1 MVILTVNAGSSSVRL
16 AAFVKTEN
24 GMEKRGGR
32 KYDLEESSRT
42 ILRQFVSDSGIHN
55 NISVIAHR
63 VVHGGT
69 RFVNPCFI
77 DADVEAEIERLSRLA
92 PLHNPFALKWIRE
105 CAGTFGGHVPQTAVF
120 DTAFYSALPETAAV
134 YALPGDLCRQYDIR
148 RYGFHGLAHGAMLRR
163 WKELSPDL
171 QDGGKVI
178 SLQLGAGCS
187 VTAVRNGN
195 VMDTSMGFS
204 PLEGL
209 VMATRSGDIDPGI
222 IFYLGRSCGL
232 NFDEIETMLNHAS
245 GLLGI
250 SGISDDMKTLIG
262 SDRPEAGL
270 AVDLFCYRARK
281 YIGAYLA
288 VLQGADAILFG
299 GGVGENSPQV
309 RSRILEEMQWLGII
323 IDTGLNNAT
332 IGEEGCISPPESKT
346 AVWVIPADEASVL
359 AREAIEV
366 MKRH

>member
-1 MVILTVNAGSSSVRL
+1 MIILTVNAGSSSVRL
-16 AAFVKTEN
+16 AAFARTET
-24 GMEKRGGR
+24 GMEKRAGR
-32 KYDLEESSRT
+32 KYDLEESPQT
-42 ILRQFVSDSGIHN
+42 ILKQFVSDNGIH

-69 RFVNPCFI
+69 RFVNSCFI
-77 DADVEAEIERLSRLA
+77 DADVEAEINRLSRLA

-105 CAGTFGGHVPQTAVF
+105 CVRTFGESVPQAAVF
-120 DTAFYSALPETAAV
+120 DTAFYSALPEAAAV

-148 RYGFHGLAHGAMLRR
+148 RYGFHGLAHGAMLQR
-163 WKELSPDL
+163 WKELHPDL
-171 QDGGKVI
+171 KEGGRVV

-187 VTAVRNGN
+187 ITAVRNGK

-222 IFYLGRSCGL
+222 IFYLRRSCGL
-232 NFDEIETMLNHAS
+232 TLEKIETMLNHAS

-250 SGISDDMKTLIG
+250 SGISGDMETLIENPLP
-262 SDRPEAGL
+262 DARL
-270 AVDLFCYRARK
+270 AVELFCYRARK
-281 YIGAYLA
+281 YIGAYLS

-323 IDTGLNNAT
+323 IDTGSNNAT

-359 AREAIEV
+359 AREAFGV
-366 MKRH
+366 MKRQ

>member
-1 MVILTVNAGSSSVRL
+1 MRILTVNAGSSSVRL
-16 AAFVKTEN
+16 AAFVKTDT
-24 GMEKRGGR
+24 GMEKRAGG
-32 KYDLEESSRT
+32 KYDLEESPQT
-42 ILRQFVSDSGIHN
+42 ILKQFVSDNGIHS
-55 NISVIAHR
+55 ISVIAHR

-69 RFVNPCFI
+69 RFVNSCFI
-77 DADVEAEIERLSRLA
+77 DADVEAEIDRLSRLA

-105 CAGTFGGHVPQTAVF
+105 CVRTFGERI
-120 DTAFYSALPETAAV
+120 PETAAV
-134 YALPGDLCRQYDIR
+134 YALPGDLCRQHGIR

-163 WKELSPDL
+163 WKELRPDL
-171 QDGGKVI
+171 QDGGRVI

-187 VTAVRNGN
+187 VTAVRNGK

-222 IFYLGRSCGL
+222 IFYLRRSCGL
-232 NFDEIETMLNHAS
+232 TFDEIETMLNHAS

-250 SGISDDMKTLIG
+250 SGISSDMKALIESASPG
-262 SDRPEAGL
+262 AGL
-270 AVDLFCYRARK
+270 AVELFCYRARK

-299 GGVGENSPQV
+299 GGVGENSPRV
-309 RSRILEEMQWLGII
+309 RSRILQEMQWLGII
-323 IDTGLNNAT
+323 IDTSSNNAT
-332 IGEEGCISPPESKT
+332 IGEEGCISPPGSET

-366 MKRH
+366 MERH